1 MFRCHAPPYLNI
13 TLSLSLSH
21 SQSLLNAVACQDGT
35 VVLVNGT
42 SSSMG
47 RVEIC
52 YNQTFGTICDDFWN
66 ELDAAVVCRQLNL
79 TTTGWYH

>member
-1 MFRCHAPPYLNI
+1 MHGGEGCFTGPLCLT
-13 TLSLSLSH
+13 TLFSI
-21 SQSLLNAVACQDGT
+21 ACQDGT

-42 SSSMG
+42 ASNMG

-52 YNQTFGTICDDFWN
+52 NNQTYGTICDDFWN

-79 TTTGWYH
+79 TTTGMYQ